1 LTFLKT
7 KQNKKT
13 LLVAQAYNPSY
24 SGGRDRKD
32 HGLKPA
38 QANSSRDP
46 ISRKLITKKADGV
59 TQVIECL
66 PSKHEALSSKP
77 QYYRKK
83 KKATVLKSRSY
94 LYFTGENT
102 KSNLYVFSPH
112 ELIKMEWFIILTSL
126 NNTDIQSR
134 FIKPLRNAV
143 CVCVCV
149 CLSVCLSV
157 YWGLYSGPPA
167 R

>member
-83 KKATVLKSRSY
+83 KK
-94 LYFTGENT
+94 
-102 KSNLYVFSPH
+102 SNSFKKQ
-112 ELIKMEWFIILTSL
+112 ELSL
-126 NNTDIQSR
+126 FYR
-134 FIKPLRNAV
+134 
-143 CVCVCV
+143 
-149 CLSVCLSV
+149 
-157 YWGLYSGPPA
+157 
-167 R
+167 